1 MEINSPFE
9 GGSPGCFLSL
19 KLIPIPDFLGREWKR
34 ELGEGLDTLQC
45 LKTLETRTTVL
56 NN

>member
-1 MEINSPFE
+1 MQINSPFE
-9 GGSPGCFLSL
+9 GGLSCYLLSL
-19 KLIPIPDFLGREWKR
+19 KLIPISDFLGREWKR